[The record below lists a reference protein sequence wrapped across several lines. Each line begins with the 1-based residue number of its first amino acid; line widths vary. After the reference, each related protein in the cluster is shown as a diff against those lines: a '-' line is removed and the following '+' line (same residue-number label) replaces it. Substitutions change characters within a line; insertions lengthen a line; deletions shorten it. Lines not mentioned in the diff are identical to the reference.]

1 MIDEITPEELAA
13 LLDADE
19 PVRIVDIRSP
29 AAFRRGHVPGSE
41 NVPFPQLPT
50 RVDEFAGADRI
61 VTVCPHGHDS
71 LRAGRLIVSSEAV
84 DDATVQSLAGGLE
97 AWDGEVEAGADGRA
111 DDEGPAAPF

>member
-1 MIDEITPEELAA
+1 MIDEITPDDLAS
-13 LLDADE
+13 LLGADK

-29 AAFRRGHVPGSE
+29 TAFRRGHIPGSE

-50 RVDEFAGADRI
+50 RVDDLADADRI

-71 LRAGRLIVSSEAV
+71 LRAGRLIVSAESV

-97 AWDGEVEAGADGRA
+97 AWDGELEGGTDGQGS
-111 DDEGPAAPF
+111 DDGPAAPF

>member
-13 LLDADE
+13 VLDADR

-29 AAFRRGHVPGSE
+29 AAFRRGHIPGSE

-50 RVDEFAGADRI
+50 RVDALADADRI

-71 LRAGRLIVSSEAV
+71 LRAGRLLISSEAV
-84 DDATVQSLAGGLE
+84 DDTTVQSLAGGLE
-97 AWDGEVEAGADGRA
+97 AWDGELEGGADGQDS
-111 DDEGPAAPF
+111 DDGPAAPF